1 MNNSKLMWAHYAD
14 GYSGLCIEYDFAKSK
29 DKAFLEGIAKVE
41 YTNKKPCVEQF
52 ENEEEYVSRTILTKS
67 ECWSYEREWRS
78 RKIGEYSMWKSKSY
92 PIIKV
97 KDYITAI
104 YLGCNMP
111 YEYQNEII
119 KQYKNTGV
127 KVFKM
132 VLCED
137 IYDMYFEQC

>member
-1 MNNSKLMWAHYAD
+1 MWAHYAD

-78 RKIGEYSMWKSKSY
+78 RKLENIQCGNQ
-92 PIIKV
+92 KV
-97 KDYITAI
+97 I
-104 YLGCNMP
+104 P
-111 YEYQNEII
+111 
-119 KQYKNTGV
+119 
-127 KVFKM
+127 
-132 VLCED
+132 
-137 IYDMYFEQC
+137 